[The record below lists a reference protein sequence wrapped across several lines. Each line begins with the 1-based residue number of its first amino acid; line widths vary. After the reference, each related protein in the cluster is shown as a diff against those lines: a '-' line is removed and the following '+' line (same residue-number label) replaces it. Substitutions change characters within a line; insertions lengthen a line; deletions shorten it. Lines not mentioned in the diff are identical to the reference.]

1 MPVDTEIAVLG
12 LGRMGLEHCRQI
24 RQTPGLKLVSA
35 SSRSAEARR
44 RAAELYSATMFCS
57 HEELIEKT
65 TAPWIVI
72 ATYTHEHAVW
82 ARQAISR
89 GKNLIIEKPI
99 TLNYAEAEKIFK
111 QADSRAVRVTVH
123 QNRRWD
129 RDFALVR
136 KVLNQGS
143 LGQVYRIESRCCY
156 HSDSWTSGGAGG
168 EQNQWRLKAEY
179 GGGILTDWGSHLFD
193 QLVLLS
199 SAGVSGVLGK
209 TESRVWS
216 REVEDHFWAELF
228 LDDGTMVRI
237 EASNNHRIPLP
248 RWVIIGTEGTLMV
261 EGGEPERWS
270 TARMRKSSNGFAEE
284 TTIDTSQPEFSQ
296 GFYSAFQEALSAN
309 KPLPVQRR
317 EVLEAM
323 RLIDAVKESSI
334 RMDLVRLAGPEGG
347 H

>member
-1 MPVDTEIAVLG
+1 MQVDTEIAVLG

-24 RQTPGLKLVSA
+24 AQTPGLKLGSA
-35 SSRSAEARR
+35 SSRSQEARQ
-44 RAAELYSATMFCS
+44 RAAELYSPTMYCS

-65 TAPWIVI
+65 TAPWVVI
-72 ATYTHEHAVW
+72 ATYTHEHAFW
-82 ARQAISR
+82 AQQAISR

-99 TLNYAEAEKIFK
+99 TLNYPEAEKIFK
-111 QADSRAVRVTVH
+111 EADSRAVRVTVH

-136 KVLNQGS
+136 KVLDQGF

-156 HSDSWTSGGAGG
+156 HSDSWTAGGAGG
-168 EQNQWRLKAEY
+168 EQNQWRLKSEY

-199 SAGVSGVLGK
+199 SARVSGVLGK
-209 TESRVWS
+209 TESRIWS

-228 LDDGTMVRI
+228 LDDGTTVRI

-248 RWVIIGTEGTLMV
+248 RWVIVGTEGTLMV
-261 EGGEPERWS
+261 DGGEPDKWS
-270 TARMRKSSNGFAEE
+270 TARMRKDFKGFGEE
-284 TTIDTSQPEFSQ
+284 TTFDTSQPEFNQ
-296 GFYSAFQEALSAN
+296 GFYSAFREALLAN

-334 RMDLVRLAGPEGG
+334 RMDLVRLDDHEC
-347 H
+347 